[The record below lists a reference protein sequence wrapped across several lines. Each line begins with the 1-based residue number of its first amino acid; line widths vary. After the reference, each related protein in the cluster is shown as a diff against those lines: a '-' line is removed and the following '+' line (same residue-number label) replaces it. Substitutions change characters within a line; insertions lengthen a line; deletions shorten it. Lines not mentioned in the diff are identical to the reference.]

1 MTLDLVAFAAL
12 MLGAWLLVAGM
23 TIMMMV
29 MIWRLINGR

>member
-23 TIMMMV
+23 ATMMV
-29 MIWRLINGR
+29 VIIWRLINDR